1 MLQPLRVLLIEDSVD
16 DAELLLHE
24 LRHGGYDVHWQR
36 VETADALRTALMD
49 PWDVVISDYTLPEF
63 SAMQALGLVKEHD
76 RDLPF
81 IITSETVGEETAVAA
96 MKAGAHD
103 YIVKGHWARL
113 VPAIARE
120 LSEARVR
127 RERKQAQK
135 ELEAYA
141 RNLILLNDITRAAS
155 GILDFNQM
163 LQVLADRLGEL
174 LDADG
179 CFLTL
184 WDEKKQAPIPAA
196 AYGSLRNSYA
206 EVAVEQ
212 DEATLT
218 GHVLKTGKVLA
229 IEDTEK
235 TPYLSLRLAAMFP
248 SRAILALPLIVA
260 EQKLGAALISFDKP
274 YIFSQDEISR
284 GEQAAGQIALAV
296 AKAQLLDAERKQRE
310 LAETLREVT
319 HVLTSSLDQAQ
330 VLDLILDQLAR
341 VITYDSASVYDLV
354 GKELHRLIVRTV
366 HEQTDNPILPIEQFK
381 HIVEVL
387 SSRKTVIID
396 DTFSDPRWQSL
407 SGKPHIGCWIGV
419 PLIAHNEVIGLLNVT
434 HAKAHFYDQPDAEI
448 VMAIANQAA
457 TAIENARLYERLRNH
472 AEDLETEVT
481 ERTREL
487 AKANE
492 QLKELDRLKTKFVSD
507 VSHELRTPVTNLK
520 LYLSLI
526 DRGAPQQRE
535 RYLAV
540 INQQTTRLEE
550 LIKAILDIS
559 SLERDVDQ
567 IVFQPVNL
575 NELVER
581 TIQLHT
587 QRAELAGLQLEFQ
600 PAPSLPLVSGDDTRL
615 RQVTENLITNALY
628 YTINGSVRVKTFADL
643 EQKKVCL
650 QVVDTGMGIAEK
662 EIPLLFDRF
671 YRGERTSQLNIPG
684 TGLGLSIVQEIVKM
698 HHGRIEVKSEVNKG
712 STFWVWLPISSATER
727 GNHGETTSMA

>member
-296 AKAQLLDAERKQRE
+296 AKAQLLDAERKQRD
-310 LAETLREVT
+310 AG
-319 HVLTSSLDQAQ
+319 SP
-330 VLDLILDQLAR
+330 
-341 VITYDSASVYDLV
+341 
-354 GKELHRLIVRTV
+354 G
-366 HEQTDNPILPIEQFK
+366 N
-381 HIVEVL
+381 
-387 SSRKTVIID
+387 
-396 DTFSDPRWQSL
+396 
-407 SGKPHIGCWIGV
+407 CW
-419 PLIAHNEVIGLLNVT
+419 
-434 HAKAHFYDQPDAEI
+434 
-448 VMAIANQAA
+448 
-457 TAIENARLYERLRNH
+457 
-472 AEDLETEVT
+472 
-481 ERTREL
+481 
-487 AKANE
+487 
-492 QLKELDRLKTKFVSD
+492 
-507 VSHELRTPVTNLK
+507 
-520 LYLSLI
+520 
-526 DRGAPQQRE
+526 
-535 RYLAV
+535 
-540 INQQTTRLEE
+540 
-550 LIKAILDIS
+550 
-559 SLERDVDQ
+559 
-567 IVFQPVNL
+567 
-575 NELVER
+575 
-581 TIQLHT
+581 
-587 QRAELAGLQLEFQ
+587 
-600 PAPSLPLVSGDDTRL
+600 
-615 RQVTENLITNALY
+615 
-628 YTINGSVRVKTFADL
+628 
-643 EQKKVCL
+643 
-650 QVVDTGMGIAEK
+650 
-662 EIPLLFDRF
+662 
-671 YRGERTSQLNIPG
+671 
-684 TGLGLSIVQEIVKM
+684 
-698 HHGRIEVKSEVNKG
+698 
-712 STFWVWLPISSATER
+712 
-727 GNHGETTSMA
+727 